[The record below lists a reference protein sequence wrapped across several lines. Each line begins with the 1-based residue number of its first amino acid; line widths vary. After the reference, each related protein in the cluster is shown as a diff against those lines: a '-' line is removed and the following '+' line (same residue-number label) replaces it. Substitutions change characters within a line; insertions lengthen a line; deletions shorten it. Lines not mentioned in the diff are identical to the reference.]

1 MTKPFR
7 FAVQGKTAASATE
20 WTELARRCEGLGYS
34 TLTLPDHF
42 DGQLAPTPAL
52 ATAAAV
58 TRDLKIGALV
68 YCNDY
73 RHPVVLASEAATLDL
88 LSDGRLELGIGAG
101 WMTTDYDATGITHDR
116 AGVRIDRMIES
127 LQILKGLFAD
137 GAFSFNGDHY
147 RIADLDLQPKPVQR
161 PLPILI
167 GGGARRMLRLA
178 GQHADI
184 VGVNL
189 NLSSGVIDANTIG
202 DGVPER
208 FVEKIGW
215 IKEGAGD
222 RFDDIELHIRT
233 HYVIFTD
240 DRTGLAETVGG
251 SLGLTANQAL
261 GSPAAL
267 LGDPHSMID
276 DLRQRRESLGFSYV
290 TIGADEM
297 DQFAPV
303 VAELAGT

>member
-1 MTKPFR
+1 
-7 FAVQGKTAASATE
+7 
-20 WTELARRCEGLGYS
+20 
-34 TLTLPDHF
+34 
-42 DGQLAPTPAL
+42 
-52 ATAAAV
+52 
-58 TRDLKIGALV
+58 
-68 YCNDY
+68 
-73 RHPVVLASEAATLDL
+73 
-88 LSDGRLELGIGAG
+88 
-101 WMTTDYDATGITHDR
+101 DATGITHDR
-116 AGVRIDRMIES
+116 AGVRIDRMLES

-251 SLGLTANQAL
+251 SLGLTADQAL